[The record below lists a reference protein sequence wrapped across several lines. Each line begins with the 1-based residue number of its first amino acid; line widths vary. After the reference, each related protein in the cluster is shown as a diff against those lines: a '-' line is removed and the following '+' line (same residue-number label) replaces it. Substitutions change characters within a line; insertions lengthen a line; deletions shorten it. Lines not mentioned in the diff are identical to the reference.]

1 MMMKIPRLPAGVAGL
16 DFNQG
21 RLTQTGSLLWVSSS
35 PVVKSLVRDFP
46 QKWFSFFEKT
56 IFWRSERMRTAKKLA
71 KTNLSFNLFLGPP
84 PLPPPSIPPQKD
96 TRGKIFLILSLASS
110 GHIRKLGRRQG
121 KGGGGYQGFSSLPPI
136 PYLILGC
143 ITLVVVVVGHFSVKL
158 LTPLKKPSTPK
169 KTKKIIFWHCWA
181 TVWNSELPFS

>member
-1 MMMKIPRLPAGVAGL
+1 
-16 DFNQG
+16 
-21 RLTQTGSLLWVSSS
+21 
-35 PVVKSLVRDFP
+35 
-46 QKWFSFFEKT
+46 
-56 IFWRSERMRTAKKLA
+56 MRKKKLA
-71 KTNLSFNLFLGPP
+71 KTNFIFQSLSEATAAS
-84 PLPPPSIPPQKD
+84 PPPSIPPKKD

-169 KTKKIIFWHCWA
+169 KTKKIIF
-181 TVWNSELPFS
+181 